1 MGTLSIQVRTVTG
14 VAHALLPV
22 APLRAPV
29 SAALKE
35 TDSRV
40 TAGTTHGALTSG
52 HRQTNREGTGF
63 QSLALFCSTEITWS
77 HSETGVI
84 EGGALS
90 SRYCVAAWSAGE
102 AALGKQKQLLQI
114 DLLYDRFRPPL
125 LSSVIRLKHCTRAS
139 SKMTQSLE
147 LG

>member
-40 TAGTTHGALTSG
+40 TAGTTRGALTSG

-63 QSLALFCSTEITWS
+63 QSLALFCSTEIIQS
-77 HSETGVI
+77 HFETDIIKV
-84 EGGALS
+84 EALS
-90 SRYCVAAWSAGE
+90 NQYCITAQSVEEVTPEIKMASTSTCFMIGFV
-102 AALGKQKQLLQI
+102 LLCSHQF
-114 DLLYDRFRPPL
+114 Y
-125 LSSVIRLKHCTRAS
+125 
-139 SKMTQSLE
+139 
-147 LG
+147 